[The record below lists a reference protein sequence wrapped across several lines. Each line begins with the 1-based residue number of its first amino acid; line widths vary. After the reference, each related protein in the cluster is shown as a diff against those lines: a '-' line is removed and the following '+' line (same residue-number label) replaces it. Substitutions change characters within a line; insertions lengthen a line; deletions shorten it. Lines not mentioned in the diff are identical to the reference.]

1 MSQSKR
7 VLFVYGTRPEAI
19 KMAPVIRA
27 FKDDGSFTV
36 SIAVTAQHR
45 EMLDQVSR
53 FFSIKPDHDLDVMK
67 PGQSLFDVTA
77 NCMKGLEYILQEE
90 QPDMVFV
97 QGDTTTAFVG
107 ALAAFYHKIPV
118 AHIEAGLRSG
128 NKYSPFPEEMNRI
141 MTGHLADLH
150 FAPTQA
156 ASDNLRKENICDSV
170 HIVGNT
176 VIDALHWGQEILK
189 GVSGDQVSKNLLQ
202 LPLNK
207 RFVLITGHRRES
219 FGKPF
224 EQLCAAI
231 AEVANRHSDVHFI
244 YPVHLNPNVQEPVNR
259 MLGGIGN
266 IHLISPLEYPAFIWL
281 MERCH
286 IVLTDSGGMQEE
298 APALGKPVLVMRDT
312 TERQE
317 GIDAGTARLVGT
329 SFEKI
334 TSSLEELL
342 ADDSAYK
349 KMAQAVNP
357 YGDGRSSGRI
367 LQIVR
372 NRFS

>member
-156 ASDNLRKENICDSV
+156 ASDNLRKEN
-170 HIVGNT
+170 
-176 VIDALHWGQEILK
+176 
-189 GVSGDQVSKNLLQ
+189 
-202 LPLNK
+202 
-207 RFVLITGHRRES
+207 
-219 FGKPF
+219 
-224 EQLCAAI
+224 
-231 AEVANRHSDVHFI
+231 
-244 YPVHLNPNVQEPVNR
+244 
-259 MLGGIGN
+259 
-266 IHLISPLEYPAFIWL
+266 
-281 MERCH
+281 
-286 IVLTDSGGMQEE
+286 
-298 APALGKPVLVMRDT
+298 
-312 TERQE
+312 
-317 GIDAGTARLVGT
+317 
-329 SFEKI
+329 
-334 TSSLEELL
+334 
-342 ADDSAYK
+342 
-349 KMAQAVNP
+349 
-357 YGDGRSSGRI
+357 
-367 LQIVR
+367 
-372 NRFS
+372 